1 MLKLLNLHGS
11 VDTESSLLLILES
24 VLLDILPEL
33 LGEFCAWEWFGANNC
48 GEFIVWS
55 YWLHECC
62 IRFTLCC
69 HIIFSFN
76 GYDFSPY
83 VVNIAYN
90 TRVDLFR
97 LPNLWAPDNCF
108 FEESEN
114 IFLHGHSSFSSQFSK
129 SGLRA

>member
-1 MLKLLNLHGS
+1 MREYRSIYVSRNKFGHFKHANLFFTVEDGFERIICI
-11 VDTESSLLLILES
+11 DESSLLLILES

-55 YWLHECC
+55 YWLHESC

-97 LPNLWAPDNCF
+97 LPNLWAPDNF
-108 FEESEN
+108 F
-114 IFLHGHSSFSSQFSK
+114 
-129 SGLRA
+129 